1 MRNDVIE
8 SKLIKKI
15 NFGERVMFNLTSN
28 NYKKSFSPFAGLKV
42 LIFWTVFSA
51 LFTVGSAANAN
62 EQAISIKDDPIA
74 SYGEGNSITISYEA
88 TQSNLTGLGLRVH
101 YDSSVITLD
110 GFEDVFTSDAITL
123 PSTTSF
129 SDDQDY
135 DNDSTT
141 DAYFIANWASLFG
154 VWPGSNSTDLFTVQ
168 FTIQEPEG
176 EIPDND
182 STPINFSA
190 SSTAAGYAFAGIN
203 YVLPI
208 TNDSDGD
215 GCPDSVD
222 IFPYDPTECY
232 DNDGDGIGDNADP
245 NDDNDIRNDDE
256 DAFPFDSTEWEDT
269 DGDGIGNNADI
280 DDDNDGVPD
289 EEDRDPLDPTIG
301 RHTQNISVMGEPLG
315 VIGTTTTVDIG
326 YSTTDDQ
333 NQLPGLGFRI
343 HFDSS
348 FLSIND
354 TLVHIDQDLIVDA
367 EGPFFD
373 EENYDGNAATDQYI
387 TLAWASVS
395 GNWPNTDLPAKLLSV
410 DFNVS
415 EAIETDTAT
424 ATTVAFSAI
433 SVSAGYDFDSTS
445 FDMDVLAATW
455 DFDGNGEVD
464 ALTDGLILLRYT
476 FGLRGDT
483 LTQDVMATNSP
494 LTSSQVESEVV
505 NALVIADIDA
515 NGDVDALTDGLL
527 LLRYLFGLDGEPLV
541 QGVTA
546 YGAERSSADEVFD
559 YITKYLP
566 R

>member
-1 MRNDVIE
+1 MFYLDSNYH
-8 SKLIKKI
+8 KK
-15 NFGERVMFNLTSN
+15 T
-28 NYKKSFSPFAGLKV
+28 FSPLKRLKTIIFCTV
-42 LIFWTVFSA
+42 LSAVSA
-51 LFTVGSAANAN
+51 LSATANAN
-62 EQAISIKDDPIA
+62 EQVVLINGDPIA
-74 SYGEGNSITISYEA
+74 SYGQGNRITVSYEA
-88 TQSNLTGLGLRVH
+88 NQSNLTGLGLRVH

-110 GFEDVFTSDAITL
+110 GFEDVFSNDAITL
-123 PSTTSF
+123 PTTTSF

-154 VWPGSNSTDLFTVQ
+154 VWPGSNTADLFTLV
-168 FTIQEPEG
+168 FTVGEPEG

-190 SSTAAGYAFAGIN
+190 TSTAAGYTFAGMN

-215 GCPDSVD
+215 GCPDSTD
-222 IFPYDPTECY
+222 LFPFDPTECF

-245 NDDNDIRNDDE
+245 DDDNDLRNDED
-256 DAFPFDSTEWEDT
+256 DAFPFDPAEWDDS
-269 DGDGIGNNADI
+269 DGDGIGNNADT

-289 EEDRDPLDPTIG
+289 AEDRDPLDPTIG

-333 NQLPGLGFRI
+333 NQLPGIGFRI

-348 FLSIND
+348 FLSINE
-354 TLVHIDQDLIVDA
+354 TTIHIDQDLIVDA

-373 EENYDGNAATDQYI
+373 EDNADGNEATDQYI
-387 TLAWASVS
+387 TVAWASVG
-395 GNWPNTDLPAKLLSV
+395 GNWPDTELPAKLLSV

-415 EAIETDTAT
+415 EAITTDTIT
-424 ATTVAFSAI
+424 STTISFSRI
-433 SVSAGYDFDSTS
+433 SVSSGYDFDSTS
-445 FDMDVLAATW
+445 YDMDVLAATW

-476 FGLRGDT
+476 FGLRGES
-483 LTQDVMATNSP
+483 LTRDVTATDSP
-494 LTSSQVESEVV
+494 LTPNQIESEVV

-515 NGDVDALTDGLL
+515 DGQVDALTDGLL
-527 LLRYLFGLDGEPLV
+527 LLRYLFGLSGEGLV

-546 YGAERSSADEVFD
+546 YGAERSSADEVYD
-559 YITKYLP
+559 YITKYFP
-566 R
+566 

>member
-1 MRNDVIE
+1 MFYF
-8 SKLIKKI
+8 KL
-15 NFGERVMFNLTSN
+15 NS
-28 NYKKSFSPFAGLKV
+28 YKKSSNPFKGVQALLAGT
-42 LIFWTVFSA
+42 IFSA
-51 LFTVGSAANAN
+51 VFALASSANAN
-62 EQAISIKDDPIA
+62 EQVVLISGEPIA
-74 SYGEGNSITISYEA
+74 SYGGGNSITVSYEA
-88 TQSNLTGLGLRVH
+88 NQSNLTGLGLRVH

-110 GFEDVFTSDAITL
+110 GFNSVLTNDVITL
-123 PSTTSF
+123 PTTTSF
-129 SDDQDY
+129 NDDQDY

-154 VWPGSNSTDLFTVQ
+154 VWPGSNTADLFTLE
-168 FTIQEPEG
+168 FTVGEPEG

-190 SSTAAGYAFAGIN
+190 TSTAAGYTFGGMN

-222 IFPYDPTECY
+222 LFPFDPTECF

-245 NDDNDIRNDDE
+245 DDDNDLRNDED
-256 DAFPFDSTEWEDT
+256 DAFPFDPTEWDDS
-269 DGDGIGNNADI
+269 DGDGIGNNADT

-289 EEDRDPLDPTIG
+289 AEDRDPLDPTIG
-301 RHTQNISVMGEPLG
+301 RHTQNISVIGEPLG

-373 EENYDGNAATDQYI
+373 EDNADGNEATDQYI
-387 TLAWASVS
+387 TVAWASVG
-395 GNWPNTDLPAKLLSV
+395 GNWPDTELPAKLLSI

-415 EAIETDTAT
+415 EAITTDTIT
-424 ATTVAFSAI
+424 STTISFSRI
-433 SVSAGYDFDSTS
+433 SVSSGYDFDSTS
-445 FDMDVLAATW
+445 YDMDVLAATW

-476 FGLRGDT
+476 FGLRGES
-483 LTQDVMATNSP
+483 LTRDVTATNSP
-494 LTSSQVESEVV
+494 LTSNQIEAEVV

-515 NGDVDALTDGLL
+515 DGQVDALTDGLL
-527 LLRYLFGLDGEPLV
+527 LLRYLFGLSGEALV
-541 QGVTA
+541 LGVTA
-546 YGAERSSADEVFD
+546 YGAERASANEIYN
-559 YITKYLP
+559 YITKYFP
-566 R
+566 